1 MSKYITLYDIVLN
14 VACKPTSSTN
24 YNIFGK
30 RKIGKGL
37 GYLSPIYFSKLS
49 QIPFR
54 KTHIVLVKAGE
65 FVPVVFLP
73 RLIPA
78 AEVKHYGVIH

>member
-1 MSKYITLYDIVLN
+1 MNKQL
-14 VACKPTSSTN
+14 SSIN
-24 YNIFGK
+24 YNNFTQ

-37 GYLSPIYFSKLS
+37 SYLSPIYFSKLS

-78 AEVKHYGVIH
+78 AEVKNYGMIH